1 MNFCVIGY
9 GRGGKNLHNT
19 LINLVGKEKVF
30 VYDSDFNDIDNYKN
44 LNILDSLDDLSEIE
58 NILIATP
65 ASTHYSLSKK
75 FLEDGKNIFCE
86 KPVSLSTAEVNDLM
100 KVSKEQDKVFL
111 VGHTFLFNDSINY
124 IKDNIDKDNINLK
137 IISGRYSSYST
148 NVHDVDVLWDFGP
161 HVVSIANYIVDSP
174 VINSKI
180 LPLYYDDRGKLSVC
194 NITLEYKNGINAIFE
209 LSWLS
214 IDKKRE
220 IDFIGESKMYRWND
234 LKPSSPVEYIEK
246 VFPEE
251 NISGPYKHFHTILNK
266 TEVPPIK
273 QSAPLENELNY
284 FVESIKNK
292 KNFNLTSGLEFSRNV
307 VEIIESLNN
316 NLD

>member
-1 MNFCVIGY
+1 MNYCVIGY
-9 GRGGKNLHNT
+9 GRWGQNLHNT
-19 LINLVGKEKVF
+19 LINLVGKENVF
-30 VYDSDFNDIDNYKN
+30 VYDFELKDKKDNQN
-44 LNILDSLDDLSEIE
+44 LNILDSIDEVSKID

-65 ASTHYSLSKK
+65 ASTHYDLSKK
-75 FLEDGKNIFCE
+75 FLELGKNIFCE
-86 KPVSLSTAEVNDLM
+86 KPVSLSTTEVNDLI
-100 KVSKEQDKVFL
+100 KIAKKQETVFL

-124 IKDNIDKDNINLK
+124 IKNNINKDNNNLK

-161 HVVSIANYIVDSP
+161 HVVSISNYIVDSP
-174 VINSKI
+174 ILNAKI
-180 LPLYYDDRGKLSVC
+180 LPLHYDDRGKLSVC
-194 NITLEYKNGINAIFE
+194 NIMLEYQNGINSIFE

-234 LKPSSPVEYIEK
+234 LKPTSPVEYIEK

-251 NISGPYKHFHTILNK
+251 NISGPYEHFHTILNK

-273 QSAPLENELNY
+273 QSEPLENELNY
-284 FVESIKNK
+284 FVENIKS
-292 KNFNLTSGLEFSRNV
+292 KNTLNLVSGLNFSKDV
-307 VEIIESLNN
+307 IETIESLKIT
-316 NLD
+316 

>member
-1 MNFCVIGY
+1 MNYCVIGY
-9 GRGGKNLHNT
+9 GRWGQNLHNT
-19 LINLVGKEKVF
+19 LINLVGKENVF
-30 VYDSDFNDIDNYKN
+30 VYDFELKDKKDNQN
-44 LNILDSLDDLSEIE
+44 LNILDSIDEVSKID

-65 ASTHYSLSKK
+65 ASTHYDLSKK
-75 FLEDGKNIFCE
+75 FLELGKNIFCE
-86 KPVSLSTAEVNDLM
+86 KPVSLSTTEVNDLI
-100 KVSKEQDKVFL
+100 KIAKKQETVFL

-124 IKDNIDKDNINLK
+124 IKNNINKDNINLK

-161 HVVSIANYIVDSP
+161 HVVSISNYIVDSP
-174 VINSKI
+174 ILNAKI
-180 LPLYYDDRGKLSVC
+180 LPLHYDDRGKLSVC
-194 NITLEYKNGINAIFE
+194 NIMLEYQNGINSIFE

-234 LKPSSPVEYIEK
+234 LKPTSPVEYIEK

-251 NISGPYKHFHTILNK
+251 NISGPYEHFHTILNK

-273 QSAPLENELNY
+273 QSEPLENELNY
-284 FVESIKNK
+284 FVENIKS
-292 KNFNLTSGLEFSRNV
+292 KNTLNLVSGLNFSKDV
-307 VEIIESLNN
+307 IETIESLKIT
-316 NLD
+316 